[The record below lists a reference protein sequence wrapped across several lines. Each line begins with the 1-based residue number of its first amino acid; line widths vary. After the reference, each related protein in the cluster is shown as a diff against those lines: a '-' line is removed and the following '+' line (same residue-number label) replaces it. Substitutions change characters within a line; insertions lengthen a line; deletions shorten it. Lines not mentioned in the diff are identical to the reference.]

1 MNNISDIKNCYGC
14 GVCAAAC
21 PRNII
26 QIRLN
31 KKGFYEPYI
40 LVYVLDYMYNPYPD
54 IYNIVRKVKAELG
67 CKVIYIGTNAVD
79 STDDAASYVGG
90 HIGPL
95 EFLQLMENA
104 SFVITTSFHGT
115 AFATVFHKPL
125 FSVVQNTESEDGRMQ
140 TLLNALGQKDSL
152 VYYKSDVSVSLIHSD
167 TIIAK
172 EEHLNSIRQSSEQLL
187 MDSINKIRNGKN
199 N

>member
-1 MNNISDIKNCYGC
+1 MQL
-14 GVCAAAC
+14 
-21 PRNII
+21 I
-26 QIRLN
+26 QQMML
-31 KKGFYEPYI
+31 
-40 LVYVLDYMYNPYPD
+40 LLMW
-54 IYNIVRKVKAELG
+54 
-67 CKVIYIGTNAVD
+67 
-79 STDDAASYVGG
+79 GG

-95 EFLQLMENA
+95 EFLQLMEHA

-152 VYYKSDVSVSLIHSD
+152 VYYKSEVSASLIHSD

-172 EEHLNSIRQSSEQLL
+172 EDHLNSIRQSSEQRL
-187 MDSINKIRNGKN
+187 MDSINKIRHGKN

>member
-1 MNNISDIKNCYGC
+1 M
-14 GVCAAAC
+14 
-21 PRNII
+21 
-26 QIRLN
+26 
-31 KKGFYEPYI
+31 
-40 LVYVLDYMYNPYPD
+40 
-54 IYNIVRKVKAELG
+54 
-67 CKVIYIGTNAVD
+67 IYIGTNAVD
-79 STDDAASYVGG
+79 PTDNDATYMGG

-115 AFATVFHKPL
+115 AFATIFHKPL
-125 FSVVQNTESEDGRMQ
+125 FSVVQDTESEDGRMQ

-167 TIIAK
+167 AIIAR
-172 EEHLNSIRQSSEQLL
+172 EDYLNSIRQSSEQLL
-187 MDSINKIRNGKN
+187 MDSINKIRHGKN

>member
-1 MNNISDIKNCYGC
+1 MNNISDIENCYGC

-90 HIGPL
+90 IL
-95 EFLQLMENA
+95 DLW
-104 SFVITTSFHGT
+104 
-115 AFATVFHKPL
+115 
-125 FSVVQNTESEDGRMQ
+125 
-140 TLLNALGQKDSL
+140 
-152 VYYKSDVSVSLIHSD
+152 
-167 TIIAK
+167 
-172 EEHLNSIRQSSEQLL
+172 NSC
-187 MDSINKIRNGKN
+187 N
-199 N
+199 

>member
-1 MNNISDIKNCYGC
+1 M
-14 GVCAAAC
+14 
-21 PRNII
+21 
-26 QIRLN
+26 
-31 KKGFYEPYI
+31 
-40 LVYVLDYMYNPYPD
+40 
-54 IYNIVRKVKAELG
+54 
-67 CKVIYIGTNAVD
+67 IYIGTNAVD
-79 STDDAASYVGG
+79 PTDDAASYVGG

-95 EFLQLMENA
+95 EFLQLMEHA

-152 VYYKSDVSVSLIHSD
+152 VYYKSDVSASLIHSD

-172 EEHLNSIRQSSEQLL
+172 ENHLNSIRQSSEQLL
-187 MDSINKIRNGKN
+187 MNSINKIRHGKN

>member
-79 STDDAASYVGG
+79 PTDNDAAYMGG

-115 AFATVFHKPL
+115 AFATIFHKPL
-125 FSVVQNTESEDGRMQ
+125 FSVVQDTESEDGRMQ

-167 TIIAK
+167 TIIAM
-172 EEHLNSIRQSSEQLL
+172 EDYLNSIRQSSEQLL
-187 MDSINKIRNGKN
+187 MDSINKIRYGKN